1 MITPHTTPPLFALL
15 GSTWSRRQIRFALH
29 SGNALRIIGPVA
41 FASGWQELR
50 DLTRRH
56 PGSPAF
62 VDPYFGG
69 RRDPFAGERDYSGD
83 DWASVPLIC
92 YAQMD
97 ARQQARLEQTTIPFT
112 VRLRPGEDRLFSSID
127 SAILRSIDAQRPVR
141 LLGRIRRTARR
152 ETHALFASTLEN
164 AIEPCSVVDLAA
176 RLHLTVRTLQRR
188 CSNLGIPSPKH
199 LLSLARVFTVER
211 LAGWSRQPSGAVA
224 VALGFSDR
232 SNYRRLVR
240 QVLGGVPGQIRSQGG
255 VKHIEDVIVE
265 ALAGSRT
272 IDVTPG
278 APHPTP
284 NRTSV
289 ACRHPRSTGA
299 SPAGRCP

>member
-15 GSTWSRRQIRFALH
+15 GSTWSRRQILFALH
-29 SGNALRIIGPVA
+29 SGNALRIIGPVV

-69 RRDPFAGERDYSGD
+69 RRDPFAGERDYSSD
-83 DWASVPLIC
+83 DWAPVPLIC
-92 YAQMD
+92 YARMD
-97 ARQQARLEQTTIPFT
+97 ARQRQRLEQTAIPFT
-112 VRLRPGEDRLFSSID
+112 VRLRPGANQLYSSID
-127 SAILRSIDAQRPVR
+127 AAILRSIDAQGRAR

-152 ETHALFASTLEN
+152 ETHVLFASALES
-164 AIEPCSVVDLAA
+164 AIEPCSVVDFA
-176 RLHLTVRTLQRR
+176 RRLRLTVRTLQRR

-211 LAGWSRQPSGAVA
+211 LADWSRQPSGAVA
-224 VALGFSDR
+224 MSLGFSDR

-240 QVLGGVPGQIRSQGG
+240 QVLGGVPGQIRVQGG
-255 VKHIEDVIVE
+255 MEHIEDVVVE
-265 ALAGSRT
+265 GLARAG
-272 IDVTPG
+272 G
-278 APHPTP
+278 A
-284 NRTSV
+284 
-289 ACRHPRSTGA
+289 AGAESTGW
-299 SPAGRCP
+299 PRGWTKAGRPAAVPS

>member
-1 MITPHTTPPLFALL
+1 MITPRTTPPLFALL

-29 SGNALRIIGPVA
+29 SGNALRIIGPVV
-41 FASGWQELR
+41 FASGWRELR

-69 RRDPFAGERDYSGD
+69 RRDPFAGERDYSSD

-92 YAQMD
+92 YARMD
-97 ARQQARLEQTTIPFT
+97 VRQRERLGQTTIAFT

-127 SAILRSIDAQRPVR
+127 SAILRSIDAQRPAR
-141 LLGRIRRTARR
+141 LLGRVRRTARK
-152 ETHALFASTLEN
+152 ETLTLFAGALES
-164 AIEPCSVVDLAA
+164 AIEPCSVVEFAA
-176 RLHLTVRTLQRR
+176 QLRLTVRTLQRR

-211 LAGWSRQPSGAVA
+211 LADWSRQPSGAVA
-224 VALGFSDR
+224 MALGFSDR

-255 VKHIEDVIVE
+255 VKYIEGVIVE
-265 ALAGSRT
+265 ELASSGGVAEAEVIRLAQGIDEGRRAGGRAALKR
-272 IDVTPG
+272 
-278 APHPTP
+278 
-284 NRTSV
+284 
-289 ACRHPRSTGA
+289 
-299 SPAGRCP
+299 